1 MTGTADSIVTDD
13 LGPFELLLLS
23 FPRNAFTGEI
33 TPALSEL
40 LDSGQ
45 IRIVDLA
52 IVSRDTDGT
61 ATILEYQELST
72 EVAAA
77 LVRLQGSVSGLLS
90 EGDLKELA
98 DDMEPGSTA
107 AVLLVEHVWATR
119 LAKAVRAAQGS
130 LVLAERI
137 PHAVIAEAR
146 ESLLAAAAE
155 AAAEA

>member
-1 MTGTADSIVTDD
+1 MTGTADSIATED
-13 LGPFELLLLS
+13 LGPFELLLFS
-23 FPRNAFTGEI
+23 FPRNAFTGAI
-33 TPALSEL
+33 TPALAEL

-52 IVSRDTDGT
+52 VVSRDTDGT
-61 ATILEYQELST
+61 ATVFEYQELSV

-77 LVRLQGSVSGLLS
+77 LTQIQGAVSGLLS
-90 EGDLKELA
+90 EGDLNELA
-98 DDMEPGSTA
+98 EDLEPGSTA

-119 LAKAVRAAQGS
+119 FAKAVRAAQGH

-146 ESLLAAAAE
+146 EALLAAAE
-155 AAAEA
+155 S

>member
-1 MTGTADSIVTDD
+1 MSAAGLNV
-13 LGPFELLLLS
+13 G
-23 FPRNAFTGEI
+23 
-33 TPALSEL
+33 
-40 LDSGQ
+40 
-45 IRIVDLA
+45 
-52 IVSRDTDGT
+52 
-61 ATILEYQELST
+61 T

-155 AAAEA
+155 A

>member
-1 MTGTADSIVTDD
+1 M
-13 LGPFELLLLS
+13 
-23 FPRNAFTGEI
+23 
-33 TPALSEL
+33 
-40 LDSGQ
+40 
-45 IRIVDLA
+45 
-52 IVSRDTDGT
+52 
-61 ATILEYQELST
+61 
-72 EVAAA
+72 
-77 LVRLQGSVSGLLS
+77 SGLLS

-119 LAKAVRAAQGS
+119 LANAVRAAQAS

>member
-1 MTGTADSIVTDD
+1 M
-13 LGPFELLLLS
+13 
-23 FPRNAFTGEI
+23 
-33 TPALSEL
+33 
-40 LDSGQ
+40 
-45 IRIVDLA
+45 
-52 IVSRDTDGT
+52 
-61 ATILEYQELST
+61 
-72 EVAAA
+72 
-77 LVRLQGSVSGLLS
+77 SGLLS

-146 ESLLAAAAE
+146 EHGDLSENAEYHAAKERQGWIEGQIAE
-155 AAAEA
+155 LTTYERDYRRKLKDFISGQLKDLDTQASVAPEASAKH